1 MIKNENEIYRTN
13 LAKAE
18 ESRKD
23 LQNSILE
30 TTNELKQEQASQ
42 HRQLNDALREKEVLV
57 TRNEELLNK

>member
-1 MIKNENEIYRTN
+1 LIKNENEIYRTN